1 MILAVEAVEVDFHSL
16 IPGMNSNDFGYGSGN
31 FKPFGVKIGKVS
43 QFTLYRLPEGVYNP
57 NLLGN
62 RKKRRPTHP
71 RFDYAMKTTLALPI
85 RRLGGIYGPSSRLG
99 PETKK

>member
-62 RKKRRPTHP
+62 RKKTTDASALRLRHENDAGHTHP
-71 RFDYAMKTTLALPI
+71 QT
-85 RRLGGIYGPSSRLG
+85 RRNLRAV
-99 PETKK
+99 